1 MEKYE
6 SAIYQMLNGKRGNME
21 SICLDDEYKEMQ
33 EKVVQLEKA
42 FKNILD
48 KQAFEVYAEL
58 ENVKCKK
65 DLLYSK
71 AIYAEAFS
79 FAFALAQEILN
90 KK

>member
-1 MEKYE
+1 M
-6 SAIYQMLNGKRGNME
+6 Q
-21 SICLDDEYKEMQ
+21 LD
-33 EKVVQLEKA
+33 KA
-42 FKNILD
+42 FKKILD
-48 KQAFEVYAEL
+48 KQAFEVCAEF

>member
-1 MEKYE
+1 
-6 SAIYQMLNGKRGNME
+6 
-21 SICLDDEYKEMQ
+21 MQ

-42 FKNILD
+42 FKKILD

-71 AIYAEAFS
+71 AIYAEACS

>member
-65 DLLYSK
+65 DLLYS
-71 AIYAEAFS
+71 IYAEAFS
-79 FAFALAQEILN
+79 FAFALAQ
-90 KK
+90 

>member
-21 SICLDDEYKEMQ
+21 SIYLDDEYKEMQ

-42 FKNILD
+42 FKKILD

-58 ENVKCKK
+58 EYVKCKK